1 MINFNDRIMA
11 ILFVCPPFHA
21 LAVAFLLSRAFF
33 HNLILLY
40 EKNSFCQMRIII
52 YAPVFTPFFHI
63 PSLLISFVVILFR
76 CYTSALFISF
86 FFSHTFEAES
96 ISQRKLWSEISSHFC
111 FRFQIFR
118 TPECFVFFSAQFYMN
133 QGLTESSNWLWFIF
147 CCTRSVNIKEE
158 RKKNLST
165 GIASCLKNRLN

>member
-1 MINFNDRIMA
+1 MIEYMA

-76 CYTSALFISF
+76 CYTPALFISF
-86 FFSHTFEAES
+86 FFSLILLRPKVLAKENCDLKFLR
-96 ISQRKLWSEISSHFC
+96 I
-111 FRFQIFR
+111 
-118 TPECFVFFSAQFYMN
+118 FVFAFKVFAHPNVLFFFGSI
-133 QGLTESSNWLWFIF
+133 LHEPRID
-147 CCTRSVNIKEE
+147 
-158 RKKNLST
+158 RK
-165 GIASCLKNRLN
+165 

>member
-1 MINFNDRIMA
+1 MVEKYGHPICLPHLSKRLQWPFCCLA
-11 ILFVCPPFHA
+11 LFFQ
-21 LAVAFLLSRAFF
+21 
-33 HNLILLY
+33 NLILPWDNFLLPNEDY
-40 EKNSFCQMRIII
+40 QCSCF
-52 YAPVFTPFFHI
+52 YSFFHI

-76 CYTSALFISF
+76 CYTPALFISF
-86 FFSHTFEAES
+86 FSLTFEAES
-96 ISQRKLWSEISSHFC
+96 ISQRKLWSEISSHFV
-111 FRFQIFR
+111 FAFNFFA
-118 TPECFVFFSAQFYMN
+118 PERVFFSAQFYMN

>member
-1 MINFNDRIMA
+1 MA

-76 CYTSALFISF
+76 CYTPALFISF

-96 ISQRKLWSEISSHFC
+96 ISQRKLWSEISSHFV
-111 FRFQIFR
+111 FAFNFFA
-118 TPECFVFFSAQFYMN
+118 PERVFFSAQFYMN

>member
-1 MINFNDRIMA
+1 MIECMA

-21 LAVAFLLSRAFF
+21 LAVAFLPSRAFF

-40 EKNSFCQMRIII
+40 EINSFCQMRIII
-52 YAPVFTPFFHI
+52 YAPVFTTFFHI

-76 CYTSALFISF
+76 CYTPALFISF

-111 FRFQIFR
+111 FRFQ
-118 TPECFVFFSAQFYMN
+118 FFSHTQMF
-133 QGLTESSNWLWFIF
+133 FF
-147 CCTRSVNIKEE
+147 
-158 RKKNLST
+158 
-165 GIASCLKNRLN
+165 RLNFTWTKDWQKVATDCDLYFAVLAQWILKKKERRICQLG

>member
-1 MINFNDRIMA
+1 MIEYMA

-76 CYTSALFISF
+76 CYTPALFISF

-118 TPECFVFFSAQFYMN
+118 TPECFVFFF
-133 QGLTESSNWLWFIF
+133 
-147 CCTRSVNIKEE
+147 
-158 RKKNLST
+158 
-165 GIASCLKNRLN
+165 RLNFTWTKDWQKVATDCDLYFAVLAQWILKRKERRICQLG